1 MCVTPGSKRSK
12 CEKYREAWKLMKP
25 AAAASKSEAPTA
37 GNPAK
42 GEFAIVTA

>member
-1 MCVTPGSKRSK
+1 
-12 CEKYREAWKLMKP
+12 MKP